1 MEKVKKTNSKEVRV
15 FNGAVEVREASTGEK
30 RTIGGYAIKYNQQSQ
45 PITDR
50 WGDRFIEEFA
60 AGAFDDSINT
70 RTQKSLWNHKTEFPL
85 GSVKAGTLRLYS
97 DLVGLGF
104 ENDLPSNSWGN
115 DAYESISRGD
125 VDGVSFGFRCL
136 EDKWSKVTVD
146 EQEVYKRTVIKAE
159 LYEISPTTFPAYESS
174 EVSCRSLEDF
184 KEEQKYDQELK
195 RKLIIQT
202 LL

>member
-1 MEKVKKTNSKEVRV
+1 MEKPKIQNKELRL
-15 FNGAVEVREASTGEK
+15 FNGNVEVRSVTEGEK

-45 PITDR
+45 PIRDR

-60 AGAFDDSINT
+60 PGAFDESLEK
-70 RTQKSLWNHKTEFPL
+70 RTQKALWNHKAEFPL
-85 GSVKAGTLRLYS
+85 GSVKSGTLRVNS
-97 DLVGLGF
+97 DNVGLAF

-115 DAYESISRGD
+115 DAYESINRGD

-136 EDKWSKVTVD
+136 EDKWSKVTVG
-146 EQEVYKRTVIKAE
+146 EEEVYKRTVMKAE

-184 KEEQKYDQELK
+184 KNELK
-195 RKLIIQT
+195 NRELRRKLLIQT
-202 LL
+202 MF

>member
-1 MEKVKKTNSKEVRV
+1 MKEAKSKELRV
-15 FNGAVEVREASTGEK
+15 FNGNVEVRAISEGEK

-45 PITDR
+45 PIRDR
-50 WGDRFIEEFA
+50 WGDKFIEEFS
-60 AGAFDDSINT
+60 AGAFDESINT
-70 RTQKSLWNHKTEFPL
+70 RTQKALWNHKAEFPL

-104 ENDLPSNSWGN
+104 DNDLPSNSWGN
-115 DAYESISRGD
+115 DAYESINRGD

-146 EQEVYKRTVIKAE
+146 QEDIYKRTVIKAE
-159 LYEISPTTFPAYESS
+159 LFEISPTTFPAYESS

-184 KEEQKYDQELK
+184 KAEEKQSSEL
-195 RKLIIQT
+195 RRRLLIQT